1 MRTQPSPPKA
11 LQRERP
17 TNVPETQPEGSFYQS
32 QFQASAFPG
41 VLGKALSSEEPT
53 ASRGAV
59 IAPLTEAWK
68 YYFRTVASDTEE
80 QRHRVATQLAFRLV
94 GEHISASGTNDYR
107 PLGAISQL
115 ANSDQIATYLASNS
129 FVPGAS
135 SLPSPQLQV
144 GQVGWTYGWLDSSS
158 LSSQDRR

>member
-1 MRTQPSPPKA
+1 MY
-11 LQRERP
+11 L
-17 TNVPETQPEGSFYQS
+17 
-32 QFQASAFPG
+32 AS
-41 VLGKALSSEEPT
+41 ALSSEEPT

-80 QRHRVATQLAFRLV
+80 QRHRVATQLAFKLV
-94 GEHISASGTNDYR
+94 GEHIAASESNDYR

-115 ANSDQIATYLASNS
+115 ETSDQIATYLASNS

-135 SLPSPQLQV
+135 SLPSPQL
-144 GQVGWTYGWLDSSS
+144 
-158 LSSQDRR
+158 